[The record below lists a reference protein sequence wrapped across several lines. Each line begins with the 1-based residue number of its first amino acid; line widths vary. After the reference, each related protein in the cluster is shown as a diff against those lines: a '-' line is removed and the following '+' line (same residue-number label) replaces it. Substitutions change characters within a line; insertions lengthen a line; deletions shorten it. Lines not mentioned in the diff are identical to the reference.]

1 MKTILMVTTLAI
13 LLTSCAHNFMRG
25 TVAMKTDKKTAHV
38 CLGNN
43 DVKLGDK
50 IDFYSNQCTG
60 YTDGGRRDERGGDTR
75 ECKMKIL
82 GTGTVTKLLNNHYS
96 EVKTDGSFKLS
107 EGTLVQKQK

>member
-1 MKTILMVTTLAI
+1 MKTILMTTMIAL

-43 DVKLGDK
+43 DVKIGDK
-50 IDFYSNQCTG
+50 IDFYTNQCTG
-60 YTDGGRRDERGGDTR
+60 HTGGGREEGGGGVR
-75 ECKMKIL
+75 ECKMKVL
-82 GTGTVTKLLNNHYS
+82 GTGTVSKLLNSHYS
-96 EVKTDGSFKLS
+96 EVKTDGSFKLA

>member
-1 MKTILMVTTLAI
+1 MKTILMTFTLAL

-43 DVKLGDK
+43 DVKIGDK
-50 IDFYSNQCTG
+50 IDFYTNQCTG
-60 YTDGGRRDERGGDTR
+60 HSGGGRDEGEGDVR
-75 ECKMKIL
+75 ECKMEIL
-82 GTGTVTKLLNNHYS
+82 GTGTVSKILNNHYS
-96 EVKTDGSFKLS
+96 EVKTDGSFQLA